1 MRLHQQRLIASMRAL
16 QRPRGLL
23 VACFVVAYVYLGVGM
38 VTPAFAQRKN
48 PASKLYVAELDGVS
62 DIDIGDRVFELKK
75 GSVHDANNTIIRTR
89 VGASNAIVFS
99 NGTGLHLEPD
109 TALRIEQFVQE
120 PFLPNRTD
128 LDVEPS
134 VSRMSLVLTHGMI
147 GLCTSK
153 LVAGSSME
161 LETPHLMLQIR
172 GKRIVVETNERQ
184 TVVSLIEGDVTVQT
198 GDREG
203 GGRTLTAWQR
213 AVVKPILANDSFE
226 LVVEDIPEVGAKG
239 AWRTKR
245 LSPAWRDRRC
255 ILTREKVRM
264 PRSGPRAAA
273 IVCSIKATMRSSDP
287 SRWCRRSR
295 KYPPLSARRRSSLP
309 EGAERQVN
317 PG

>member
-161 LETPHLMLQIR
+161 LKTPHLMLQIR

-184 TVVSLIEGDVTVQT
+184 TVVSLIEGDVTVQA

-226 LVVEDIPEVGAKG
+226 LVVEDIPE
-239 AWRTKR
+239 
-245 LSPAWRDRRC
+245 SERRPLEDKAALAC
-255 ILTREKVRM
+255 MARQTVYFDTGDGENAAI
-264 PRSGPRAAA
+264 RAARGGNSVFDQGDDEV
-273 IVCSIKATMRSSDP
+273 IRPIPVVPSIPEVPTFVSP
-287 SRWCRRSR
+287 SEIE
-295 KYPPLSARRRSSLP
+295 PPGGGGTS
-309 EGAERQVN
+309 G
-317 PG
+317 